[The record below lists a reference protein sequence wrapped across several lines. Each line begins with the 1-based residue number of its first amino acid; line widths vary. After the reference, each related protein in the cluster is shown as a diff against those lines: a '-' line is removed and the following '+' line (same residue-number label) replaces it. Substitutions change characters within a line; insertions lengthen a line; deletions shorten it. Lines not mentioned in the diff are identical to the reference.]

1 VKTSTLPRQR
11 LQEVSRLMMSREE
24 ILERV
29 KQLGCLIIGV
39 GMLKGGTG
47 KTTSTIYLALYLAKM
62 LGLRVCVIDTDDNS
76 QTVDNWYKVRER
88 KNPPE
93 DVPFDL
99 VTYDPKNEEG
109 PDFDDVLEEL
119 SGSYDVILVDV
130 GGAGKETYWEL
141 SKTAHMLLLPMA
153 PSGFETTRMPA
164 TLKQA
169 SRGGKQNPNR
179 FKVFMV
185 LVKCDN
191 RTTLPDEQ
199 QAALEGALEA
209 LEATQQLRVPVDLV
223 HEDFNISGATHYPRS
238 WDHTPKTP
246 DLEEYGVLFRYMMK
260 QWAAAEVAA

>member
-11 LQEVSRLMMSREE
+11 LQEVTKLMMSRDEVLDV
-24 ILERV
+24 I

-62 LGLRVCVIDTDDNS
+62 LSLRVCVVDTDDNS

-88 KNPPE
+88 RGE

-99 VTYDPKNEEG
+99 VTYDPKDEDG
-109 PDFDDVLEEL
+109 PDFDDVLEQL
-119 SGSYDVILVDV
+119 AASYDVILVDV

-169 SRGGKQNPNR
+169 SRGGKQNQNR
-179 FKVFMV
+179 FKVFLV

-191 RTTLPDEQ
+191 RTTLPEEQ

-209 LEATQQLRVPVDLV
+209 LEATHQLRVAVDLV
-223 HEDFNISGATHYPRS
+223 NEDFNVSNATHYPRS

-260 QWAAAEVAA
+260 QWAATELAA